1 MFKKLR
7 IKFITTIMVLLTS
20 IVGIVFGI
28 IFISTKN
35 NNENY
40 LFSQIE
46 KSIDFEQKAPGDNP
60 MDGGK
65 INNKI
70 GDINNNNE
78 FKKNNIEGISIL
90 YQVINEAIVYNST
103 YDNVND
109 KDIYKI
115 VNKVMS
121 KCNNERGKNKDRG
134 FIEYNNNNY
143 AYIIKNSPE
152 GIQILLRD
160 SSFYRESMEK
170 LIILFII
177 IGLATLIVL
186 FFISVFIARKSIK
199 PVEEAYNSQK
209 RFIAD
214 ASHEL
219 KTPLAIIK
227 TNIDIIKANE
237 NDTIKNQKK
246 WFNYINFQ
254 TDRMSKLIS
263 NLLYLA
269 KADNNEEMGKT
280 TEFNL
285 SDSILNQILSF
296 EAVMYE
302 NSLQMDYNIEDGI
315 IFNGNKEEINQ
326 LMGIFIDNAVKHSFE
341 NTCIKV
347 EVLLRKQMVLLS
359 VENTGETIPKED
371 LKKIFERFY
380 RVDKSRER
388 ERGGYGLGLSIALSI
403 VNKYKGNIKAE
414 SENNVTK
421 FSVKLPINT
430 NKK

>member
-227 TNIDIIKANE
+227 TNIDIINANE

-371 LKKIFERFY
+371 LKKIFERCY
-380 RVDKSRER
+380 RVEKSREM

>member
-227 TNIDIIKANE
+227 TNIDIINANE